1 MRVAGLVGVLTAMLV
16 TLTACGGGSGGG
28 SAGGPAS
35 TATGPKGPVKVLYAG
50 SLVNLMEHSL
60 GPKFEQA
67 NGDTFQGFSA
77 GSSALAMQIKGKVR
91 QGDVFISASPSVNQ
105 TLQGPANGNW
115 VSWYANFASAPLVIG
130 YDPNSKFAADLK
142 SKPWYQVITEP
153 GFKMGSTDPK
163 LDPKGK
169 LGQQA
174 LTDGAKVYN
183 DPGLPAAAQKN
194 ITVLPETEL
203 VGRLESGQLDAG
215 FFYSNEA
222 SEQNIPTTSL
232 DQVHLAATYTVT
244 VLNMAP
250 DPAPAADFVQY
261 LVSSDGQALLKQ
273 DGLTVLP
280 LSLHGDPA
288 AVPPALKS
296 TLPTTT
302 APATPTTSSA
312 PGGR

>member
-1 MRVAGLVGVLTAMLV
+1 MRVAGVVGVLTAMLV
-16 TLTACGGGSGGG
+16 AVTACGGSSTGTTPST
-28 SAGGPAS
+28 SAA
-35 TATGPKGPVKVLYAG
+35 PKGPVKVLYAG

-67 NGDTFQGFSA
+67 SGDTFQGFSA
-77 GSSALAMQIKGKVR
+77 GSSALAAQIKGKVR
-91 QGDVFISASPSVNQ
+91 QGDVFISASPSVNND
-105 TLQGPANGNW
+105 LQGPANGNW
-115 VSWYANFASAPLVIG
+115 VPWYVKFASAPLVIG
-130 YDPNSKFAADLK
+130 YNPNSKFAADLK

-153 GFKMGSTDPK
+153 GFKLGSTDPK
-163 LDPKGK
+163 VDPKGK
-169 LGQQA
+169 LAQQA
-174 LTDGAKVYN
+174 LTDGATIYN
-183 DPGLPAAAQKN
+183 DPGLPAAAQQN

-215 FFYSNEA
+215 FFYNNEA
-222 SEQNIPTTSL
+222 GEQKIQTASL
-232 DQVHLAATYTVT
+232 DKVHLSATYTVA

-261 LVSSDGQALLKQ
+261 LVSPAGEDLLKQ

-280 LSLHGDPA
+280 LALYGDPA

-296 TLPTTT
+296 TLPTTAS
-302 APATPTTSSA
+302 APATTTTA

>member
-1 MRVAGLVGVLTAMLV
+1 MRVKGAVGVLTVMLV
-16 TLTACGGGSGGG
+16 ALTGCSSSGGG
-28 SAGGPAS
+28 TAGTS
-35 TATGPKGPVKVLYAG
+35 TGPKGPVKVLYAG

-67 NGDTFQGFSA
+67 SGDTFQGFSA
-77 GSSALAMQIKGKVR
+77 GSSALATQIKGKVR
-91 QGDVFISASPSVNQ
+91 QGDVFISASPTVNAD
-105 TLQGPANGNW
+105 LQGPANGNW
-115 VSWYANFASAPLVIG
+115 VPWYVKFASAPLVIG
-130 YDPNSKFAADLK
+130 YNPNSKFAADLK

-153 GFKMGSTDPK
+153 GFKLGSTDPK
-163 LDPKGK
+163 VDPKGK
-169 LGQQA
+169 LAQQA
-174 LTDGAKVYN
+174 LTDGAKIYS
-183 DPGLPAAAQKN
+183 DPALPAAAQQN

-222 SEQNIPTTSL
+222 GEQKIQTTSL
-232 DQVHLAATYTVT
+232 DQVHLAATYTVA

-261 LVSSDGQALLKQ
+261 LVSPAGEELLKE

-280 LSLHGDPA
+280 LALYGDPA

-296 TLPTTT
+296 VLPTTAS

>member
-1 MRVAGLVGVLTAMLV
+1 MRVAGKVGVLTAMLV
-16 TLTACGGGSGGG
+16 TLTACDGSGGG
-28 SAGGPAS
+28 TAGS
-35 TATGPKGPVKVLYAG
+35 STGPKGPVKVLYAG

-77 GSSALAMQIKGKVR
+77 GSSALATQIKGKVR
-91 QGDVFISASPSVNQ
+91 QGDVFISASPTVNAN
-105 TLQGPANGNW
+105 LQGPANGNW
-115 VSWYANFASAPLVIG
+115 VSWFVNFASAPLVIG
-130 YDPNSKFAADLK
+130 YNPNSKFAADLK

-153 GFKMGSTDPK
+153 GFKLGSTDPAV
-163 LDPKGK
+163 DPKGK
-169 LGQQA
+169 LAQQA
-174 LTDGAKVYN
+174 LTEGAKIYN
-183 DPGLPAAAQKN
+183 DPGLPAAAQQN

-222 SEQNIPTTSL
+222 GEQKIQTTSL
-232 DQVHLAATYTVT
+232 DQVHLAASYTVT

-250 DPAPAADFVQY
+250 DPTPAVDFVRY
-261 LVSSDGQALLKQ
+261 LVSPEGQELLKQ

-280 LSLHGDPA
+280 LALYGDPA

-296 TLPTTT
+296 ALPTTAST
-302 APATPTTSSA
+302 PAAPTTSSA

>member
-1 MRVAGLVGVLTAMLV
+1 MRVAGVVGVLTAMLV
-16 TLTACGGGSGGG
+16 TLTACGGSGDG
-28 SAGGPAS
+28 
-35 TATGPKGPVKVLYAG
+35 TAPGTSSSGPKGPVKVLYAG

-67 NGDTFQGFSA
+67 SGDTFQGFSA
-77 GSSALAMQIKGKVR
+77 GSSALAAQIKGKVR
-91 QGDVFISASPSVNQ
+91 QGDVFISASPSVNAD
-105 TLQGPANGNW
+105 LQGPANGNW
-115 VSWYANFASAPLVIG
+115 VPWYVKVASAPLVIG
-130 YDPNSKFAADLK
+130 YNPSSKFAADLK

-153 GFKMGSTDPK
+153 GFKLGSTDPK
-163 LDPKGK
+163 VDPKGK
-169 LGQQA
+169 LAQQA
-174 LTDGAKVYN
+174 LTDGAKIYN
-183 DPGLPAAAQKN
+183 DPGLPAAAQQN

-215 FFYSNEA
+215 FFYSSEA
-222 SEQNIPTTSL
+222 GERKIQTASL
-232 DQVHLAATYTVT
+232 DQVQLAATYTVA

-261 LVSSDGQALLKQ
+261 LVSPAGQELLKQ

-280 LSLHGDPA
+280 LALYGDPA

-296 TLPTTT
+296 ALPATAS
-302 APATPTTSSA
+302 APATPAPTTA

>member
-1 MRVAGLVGVLTAMLV
+1 MRVASVVGVLTAMLV
-16 TLTACGGGSGGG
+16 AVAACGGS
-28 SAGGPAS
+28 S
-35 TATGPKGPVKVLYAG
+35 TGTTPSTSSGPKGPVKVLYAG

-67 NGDTFQGFSA
+67 SGDTFQGFSA
-77 GSSALAMQIKGKVR
+77 GSSALASQIKGKVR
-91 QGDVFISASPSVNQ
+91 QGDVFISASPSVNND
-105 TLQGPANGNW
+105 LQGPANGNW
-115 VSWYANFASAPLVIG
+115 VPWYVKFASAPLVIG
-130 YDPNSKFAADLK
+130 YNPNSKFAADLK

-153 GFKMGSTDPK
+153 GFKLGSTDPAV
-163 LDPKGK
+163 DPKGK
-169 LGQQA
+169 LAQQA
-174 LTDGAKVYN
+174 LTDGAKIYS

-215 FFYSNEA
+215 FFYSSEA
-222 SEQNIPTTSL
+222 GEQKIQTASL
-232 DQVHLAATYTVT
+232 DQVHLAATYTVA

-261 LVSSDGQALLKQ
+261 LVSPAGQVLLKQ

-280 LSLHGDPA
+280 LTLYGDPT

-296 TLPTTT
+296 TLPTTAS
-302 APATPTTSSA
+302 APATPTTTTA